1 MTGDSNG
8 ELIIWDKKSGNVLKV
23 FSELKGDILALA
35 VNQDQGII
43 YASGVDTKVIC
54 IRQVQLK
61 GKKKYQAKIIGSNYH
76 DREGVDKEWVYSGS
90 TRGQSHDIKSLVYL
104 ETHQCLIS
112 GGVSTDLCI
121 YSLEKYGK
129 LQDSFKLKKS
139 KKKFLHIPPF
149 ELKNQ
154 ISVCTDLSTS
164 DSVNSWESDGIM
176 VLTLKKTYSVELW
189 MYEKSKAPVFLLE
202 FEKKEFGIT

>member
-1 MTGDSNG
+1 
-8 ELIIWDKKSGNVLKV
+8 V
-23 FSELKGDILALA
+23 FNELKGDILALA

-61 GKKKYQAKIIGSNYH
+61 TKKKYQAKIIGSNYQ

-104 ETHQCLIS
+104 EIHQCLIS

-129 LQDSFKLKKS
+129 LQDSFKLKRS
-139 KKKFLHIPPF
+139 QKKFLHIPPF

-154 ISVCTDLSTS
+154 ISVCTDTSTT
-164 DSVNSWESDGIM
+164 D
-176 VLTLKKTYSVELW
+176 
-189 MYEKSKAPVFLLE
+189 
-202 FEKKEFGIT
+202 